1 MQSLG
6 LHCEICFL
14 TTSRMCGA
22 FGTMSLSLPCLFGR
36 RRRRSLSTITLRV
49 AKEKMK
55 KSCLRLRHCHAG
67 IFLAKL
73 DHSKNGW
80 LPMFI
85 IRKIQ
90 RWHDIL
96 GILPWFDSRCKY
108 LRTTLPQYHINFP
121 VPGQLVAVATGI
133 LQICQIHWNPMREIE
148 WLTGCKL
155 GWSTMTRWFQVF
167 FMFTPT

>member
-6 LHCEICFL
+6 LHCEVCFL

-36 RRRRSLSTITLRV
+36 RRRRSLSTISLRV
-49 AKEKMK
+49 AKEKMQ

-90 RWHDIL
+90 RWHDNL

-108 LRTTLPQYHINFP
+108 FRTTLPHQFSSAWTACSGRDRDLADLSDPLAPNAWDWMID
-121 VPGQLVAVATGI
+121 
-133 LQICQIHWNPMREIE
+133 W
-148 WLTGCKL
+148 W
-155 GWSTMTRWFQVF
+155 
-167 FMFTPT
+167 